1 MADRE
6 RDRDTPRYYR
16 CVDCKTPLTSGKV
29 HTCVTCER
37 CGSLVVRSST
47 APVHRCEPVYD
58 EDEHAI
64 SSDIE
69 RQFVEDVHRRN
80 AGRQTLSIKK

>member
-16 CVDCKTPLTSGKV
+16 CTDCKTPLVRGQV

-37 CGSLVVRSST
+37 CGSLVVRAST

-58 EDEHAI
+58 EDEDAI
-64 SSDIE
+64 SRDIE
-69 RQFVEDVHRRN
+69 RQFAEDVIRRN
-80 AGRQTLSIKK
+80 AGRQTLQIKK